1 MKAVHDGLGAPVLI
15 IDKSVLQALDE
26 HEISLLARL
35 YTVNLTPILFFE
47 IIGDLTKLNTGGL
60 VQPSEA
66 MRLAKKATQSR
77 GFYNQLHHELIALEL
92 EGEYVPTNYQIV
104 LDRAHRHTLK
114 DGRAGIVFEESHQE
128 QAAMR
133 WQRGDFGPSDIAFA
147 EEWRSHSRTFDLEYV
162 KRHYSQAS
170 DRLSDANNFQELV
183 QRVEKLFL
191 DRDDQTEALS
201 LLLSVLFV
209 DPADRSP
216 IVERYKLSGVGTI
229 KEFAPFA
236 YHCAKVELS
245 FRLGLARNFLGTRAT
260 NQVDKEYLCYLPFCM
275 VFCSNDKFHTLT
287 APCFMTAEQTFLS
300 GKDLK
305 DDLSRIANWMLKSK
319 TPKSSPELNN
329 VNEILSAL
337 PDLAT
342 ASLWRKYVHP
352 GDRKKYSAW
361 PIGLNM
367 RTDEIPEFLACV
379 SHFSKSGLCPCGSLQ
394 PFKACC
400 GSEIN

>member
-1 MKAVHDGLGAPVLI
+1 MKVVHDGLSAPVLI

-66 MRLAKKATQSR
+66 MRLAKKAIQSR

-92 EGEYVPTNYQIV
+92 AGEYVPTNYQIV
-104 LDRAHRHTLK
+104 LDRAHRHALK
-114 DGRAGIVFEESHQE
+114 DGRSGIVFEESRQE
-128 QAAMR
+128 QDVMR

-147 EEWRSHSRTFDLEYV
+147 DEWRAHSRTFDLEYV
-162 KRHYSQAS
+162 RTLYSQAAEQ
-170 DRLSDANNFQELV
+170 LSDAKSFQELV

-191 DRDDQTEALS
+191 NLDDQSDALS
-201 LLLSVLFV
+201 LMLSVLLV
-209 DPADRSP
+209 DPPDRTP
-216 IVERYKLSGVGTI
+216 IVERYRLSGLGTI
-229 KEFAPFA
+229 GEFAPFA

-245 FRLGLARNFLGTRAT
+245 FRLGLARNLVGTRAT
-260 NQVDKEYLCYLPFCM
+260 NQVDKEYLFYLPFCM
-275 VFCSNDKFHTLT
+275 VFCSNDKFHALT
-287 APCFMTAEQTFLS
+287 APCCMTADQTFLS

-342 ASLWRKYVHP
+342 ASLWRKCINP
-352 GDRKKYSAW
+352 GDRKKFSAW
-361 PIGLNM
+361 PTCLNM

-394 PFKACC
+394 QFNLCC
-400 GSEIN
+400 GPRLS